1 MTFFRFLSMTFLDF
15 YLTQVDGSKTKNSF
29 ISSNRLKILYIYLTQ
44 LKKIKTIIMDVFYK
58 MPRNLF
64 DKITEFVFKIK
75 ALPVILI
82 SFS

>member
-58 MPRNLF
+58 MPRNLI
-64 DKITEFVFKIK
+64 DKITEFVFKN
-75 ALPVILI
+75 
-82 SFS
+82 